1 MKTRIL
7 AGIVLVVVL
16 LVALLIAPPYVAA
29 AVVGLMCGIAS
40 YELLYGTGLVKHWRL
55 NVYSAVMAF
64 GVAAW
69 SFFGGGYTWAMV
81 SIFAYMILLFGE
93 MLASGLKITVQEI
106 CLCLLSGFLI
116 PFLLTAL
123 VRILMMPWGRY
134 LVFVPF
140 LMAFL
145 SDTGAYFVG
154 VFFGKHKMAPI
165 VSPKKSWEGFFGGI
179 ATAVAGMLLYGLILE
194 RCFGFDVNF
203 LLALVYGL
211 FGALAGVMGDL
222 SMSVIKR
229 QVGIKDY
236 GNLIPGHGGILDRFD
251 SVMITAPLTEALLL
265 IIPIMVRC
273 YG

>member
-7 AGIVLVVVL
+7 AALVLVPVL
-16 LVALLIAPPYVAA
+16 LVVLLIAPVYVAA

-40 YELLYGTGLVKHWRL
+40 YELLYRTGLVKNWRL

-64 GVAAW
+64 CVSAW
-69 SFFGGGYTWAMV
+69 SY
-81 SIFAYMILLFGE
+81 FATAYAAALIGVFVYAVLLFAE
-93 MLASGLKITVQEI
+93 LLASNLKLKTQEL
-106 CLCLLSGFLI
+106 CVCLLSGLI
-116 PFLLTAL
+116 VPFMLSAL
-123 VRILMMPWGRY
+123 VRILLLPGGKY
-134 LVFVPF
+134 LIFIPF

-154 VFFGKHKMAPI
+154 IFFGKHKLCPLI
-165 VSPKKSWEGFFGGI
+165 SPKKTIEGFLGGI
-179 ATAVAGMLLYGLILE
+179 VTAVLGMLIFGWIME
-194 RCFGFDVNF
+194 RCFMFRVNY

-211 FGALAGVMGDL
+211 LGAVAGVMGDL

-229 QVGIKDY
+229 QTGIKDY

-265 IIPIMVRC
+265 IIPFMV
-273 YG
+273 

>member
-7 AGIVLVVVL
+7 AALVLVPVL
-16 LVALLIAPPYVAA
+16 LVALLIAPVYVAA

-40 YELLYGTGLVKHWRL
+40 YELLYRTGLVKHSRL

-64 GVAAW
+64 CVAAW
-69 SFFGGGYTWAMV
+69 SYFGMPYAAALIGL
-81 SIFAYMILLFGE
+81 FAYALLLFGE
-93 MLASGLKITVQEI
+93 MLASNLKMKTQDV
-106 CLCLLSGFLI
+106 CVCLLSGLVV
-116 PFLLTAL
+116 PFMLSAL
-123 VRILMMPWGRY
+123 VRILQLSGGRF
-134 LVFVPF
+134 LIFIPF

-154 VFFGKHKMAPI
+154 VFFGKHKLCPAI
-165 VSPKKSWEGFFGGI
+165 SPKKTVEGFIGGI
-179 ATAVAGMLLYGLILE
+179 ATAVVGMLIFGLVME
-194 RCFGFDVNF
+194 HGFAFRVNY

-211 FGALAGVMGDL
+211 LGSVAGVMGDL

-229 QVGIKDY
+229 QTGIKDY

-265 IIPIMVRC
+265 IIPFM
-273 YG
+273 G